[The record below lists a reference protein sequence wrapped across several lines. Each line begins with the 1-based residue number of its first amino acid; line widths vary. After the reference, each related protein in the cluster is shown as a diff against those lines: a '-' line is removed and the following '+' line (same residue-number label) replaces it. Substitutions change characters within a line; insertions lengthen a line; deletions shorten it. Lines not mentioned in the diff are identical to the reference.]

1 MSQNFGEQLPHGA
14 DNPWPTQRN
23 GGSSQFGA
31 NAQPGFGSA
40 SSPPH
45 CPRHPERIALVR
57 CQRCDRPVC
66 PDCQV
71 NAAVG
76 VQCVDCLRR
85 DPQRSPM
92 ASVLGA
98 PLRGGK
104 PVVTLTVIVLCVV
117 VYLLQ
122 DVDFKAGTGDCATNK
137 LNAALALVPR
147 CAPEQPYRFL
157 TSGFVHIEIVH
168 LLFNMY
174 ALWVVGSFLEPLL
187 GRLRY
192 AALFILSVLGGAVAV
207 GLYTGVAGGANWNI
221 PTVGASGG
229 VFGLFGAMV
238 WVARRIGADMRGIMV
253 ILGINLVFSF
263 IAKGISWQGHL
274 GGLVIGLA
282 LGAAYAFA
290 SPARRKMVNWLA
302 TSGAAFVLVAL
313 ATVVTQ
319 LRPA

>member
-1 MSQNFGEQLPHGA
+1 
-14 DNPWPTQRN
+14 
-23 GGSSQFGA
+23 
-31 NAQPGFGSA
+31 
-40 SSPPH
+40 
-45 CPRHPERIALVR
+45 
-57 CQRCDRPVC
+57 
-66 PDCQV
+66 
-71 NAAVG
+71 
-76 VQCVDCLRR
+76 
-85 DPQRSPM
+85 
-92 ASVLGA
+92 
-98 PLRGGK
+98 LRGGK